1 MDEKSRLSL
10 IGWNSSQSIV
20 SSMSSKWQNFLKNLG
35 EWRGSF
41 TNLDGQGHVVNSIP
55 SILNLE
61 SFEDDQLVRFRLRRF
76 QHGNY
81 ELPPTSDTQQD
92 YRSLGNQVV
101 FFETG
106 AFSKGSLQVAP
117 FTPFG
122 AEYGY
127 VHADRRFRLVQLY
140 TEAGDANGL
149 VLIREFR
156 SGSDARERPA
166 LTLEQISGRWHGKA
180 ATITADWPEPLHEE
194 SQTNFITR
202 NSGRVQIHSELGEFK
217 STQEGVMDGD
227 RIVFEGMDARTMYLL
242 PDGGSSLAPIHVS
255 HRKEFA
261 VETGWLRSPDEH
273 QRLIR
278 RYNDRGEWISSSHL
292 IETRLA

>member
-1 MDEKSRLSL
+1 MAERRSLKRGASTGRESFAVEWRTSLAIHPFGTTGHGRKSRLRL
-10 IGWNSSQSIV
+10 IGWNSSQNIV

-41 TNLDGQGHVVNSIP
+41 TNIDGQGHVVNSIP

-76 QHGNY
+76 QHGNC

-140 TEAGDANGL
+140 HRGRGCRRVGVNQGVSQRQRRPGTPGL
-149 VLIREFR
+149 DPRTDQRPLAR
-156 SGSDARERPA
+156 SRPPPSRQTGQSRSMNSPRQNS
-166 LTLEQISGRWHGKA
+166 LTS
-180 ATITADWPEPLHEE
+180 TP
-194 SQTNFITR
+194 
-202 NSGRVQIHSELGEFK
+202 GRVQIRLRAG
-217 STQEGVMDGD
+217 
-227 RIVFEGMDARTMYLL
+227 RIENHTGRRDARR
-242 PDGGSSLAPIHVS
+242 P
-255 HRKEFA
+255 HR
-261 VETGWLRSPDEH
+261 V
-273 QRLIR
+273 
-278 RYNDRGEWISSSHL
+278 
-292 IETRLA
+292 

>member
-1 MDEKSRLSL
+1 
-10 IGWNSSQSIV
+10 
-20 SSMSSKWQNFLKNLG
+20 MSSKWQNFLKNLG

-41 TNLDGQGHVVNSIP
+41 TTINAEGQVVNSIP

-61 SFEDDQLVRFRLRRF
+61 SFENDQLVRFRLRRF
-76 QHGNY
+76 QHGDY
-81 ELPPTSDTQQD
+81 ESPPTSDTQQD
-92 YRSLGNQVV
+92 YRSLGKQVV

-122 AEYGY
+122 AEYGF

-140 TEAGDANGL
+140 QETGDADGL

-166 LTLEQISGRWHGKA
+166 LTMEQMRGCWRGQA
-180 ATITADWPEPLHEE
+180 ATITADWSEPLHEQ
-194 SQTNFITR
+194 SQTEFTL
-202 NSGRVQIHSELGEFK
+202 STPGHVQIHSELGELK
-217 STQEGVMDGD
+217 TTQEGVMQDD
-227 RIVFEGMDARTMYLL
+227 RIVFDGADPRQMYLL

-255 HRKEFA
+255 HRKEFT

-278 RYNDRGEWISSSHL
+278 RYNERGEWISSTHL